1 MRVGLLS
8 SDKFIGICKDNILL
22 EKRYK
27 EHGIDVSEVTWETED
42 TVKAYD
48 RIIVRSTW
56 GYQRNYKQYL
66 KKLAQLSGSSVLLNS
81 YNTIKNNIY
90 KENQF
95 EELSR
100 KQIPCISTK
109 IFDRNQFDVGIN
121 YVKRELAKGK
131 RVVLKPNISASGQ
144 DTILIDKHASSEK
157 ILSYFVSQFSVNKKV
172 MIQDYISDVKN
183 GEISMIYISGTFSHS
198 VLRYPGIFSDK
209 KETIEIETS
218 DKFVQWCNGVVEKL
232 NLSDE
237 LYARIDIVI
246 TKEGPLIMEIELNEP
261 DLFFRKIHD
270 PEMVMDNFVVKSI
283 GM

>member
-27 EHGIDVSEVTWETED
+27 EHGVDVSEVMWETEG
-42 TVKAYD
+42 TVKEYD

-66 KKLAQLSGSSVLLNS
+66 KKLAQLSDSSVLLNS

-95 EELSR
+95 EELNR

-109 IFDRNQFDVGIN
+109 IFDRNQFDIGIN
-121 YVKRELAKGK
+121 YVKGELAKGK
-131 RVVLKPNISASGQ
+131 RMVLKPNISAGGQ
-144 DTILIDKHASSEK
+144 DTISIDKHVSYEQIS
-157 ILSYFVSQFSVNKKV
+157 SYFVSQFSVNKKV

-209 KETIEIETS
+209 KETIEIESS
-218 DKFVQWCNGVVEKL
+218 DKLVQWCNGVIEKL

-237 LYARIDIVI
+237 LYARIDAVI
-246 TKEGPLIMEIELNEP
+246 TEQGPLIMEVELNEP

-270 PEMVMDNFVVKSI
+270 SEMVMDNFVVKSI
-283 GM
+283 GV